1 MLPFHVIGKVVL
13 RHKRRCKAICF
24 MVECVAIIYSES
36 EVLRMKK
43 RNWMNK
49 LSSRAMGMMA
59 AMALMVTATTVNQCC
74 MWFLGQ
80 DEMPK
85 DSEKLRRF

>member
-1 MLPFHVIGKVVL
+1 
-13 RHKRRCKAICF
+13 
-24 MVECVAIIYSES
+24 
-36 EVLRMKK
+36 MKK

-49 LSSRAMGMMA
+49 LSGRAMSMMA
-59 AMALMVTATTVNQCC
+59 AMALMVTAANVNQCC

-85 DSEKLRRF
+85 NSEKLRRFQYDVRVVKPPAG

>member
-1 MLPFHVIGKVVL
+1 MPKKSNPALSLGINPMLFK
-13 RHKRRCKAICF
+13 
-24 MVECVAIIYSES
+24 IIIKE
-36 EVLRMKK
+36 EMKK

-49 LSSRAMGMMA
+49 LSGRAMNMMA
-59 AMALMVTATTVNQCC
+59 AMALMVTAATVNQCC

-85 DSEKLRRF
+85 GSDKLRRF

>member
-1 MLPFHVIGKVVL
+1 
-13 RHKRRCKAICF
+13 
-24 MVECVAIIYSES
+24 
-36 EVLRMKK
+36 MKK

-49 LSSRAMGMMA
+49 LSGRAMSMMA
-59 AMALMVTATTVNQCC
+59 AVALMVTAANVNQGC

-85 DSEKLRRF
+85 NSEKLRRF

>member
-1 MLPFHVIGKVVL
+1 
-13 RHKRRCKAICF
+13 
-24 MVECVAIIYSES
+24 
-36 EVLRMKK
+36 MKK

-49 LSSRAMGMMA
+49 LSNRAMGMMA

-85 DSEKLRRF
+85 GSEKLRRF

>member
-1 MLPFHVIGKVVL
+1 
-13 RHKRRCKAICF
+13 
-24 MVECVAIIYSES
+24 
-36 EVLRMKK
+36 MKK

-49 LSSRAMGMMA
+49 LSGRAMSMMA
-59 AMALMVTATTVNQCC
+59 AMALMVTAANVNQCC

-85 DSEKLRRF
+85 NSEKLRWF

>member
-1 MLPFHVIGKVVL
+1 
-13 RHKRRCKAICF
+13 
-24 MVECVAIIYSES
+24 
-36 EVLRMKK
+36 MKK

-49 LSSRAMGMMA
+49 LSNRAMGMMA

-85 DSEKLRRF
+85 GSEKLRRFKKEVRVAKPTVGRAGNYKRRGAGKLSISHTIWIDNFIE

>member
-1 MLPFHVIGKVVL
+1 
-13 RHKRRCKAICF
+13 
-24 MVECVAIIYSES
+24 
-36 EVLRMKK
+36 MKK

-49 LSSRAMGMMA
+49 LSGRAMSRMA
-59 AMALMVTATTVNQCC
+59 AMALMVTATTANQCC

-85 DSEKLRRF
+85 GSDKLRRF

>member
-1 MLPFHVIGKVVL
+1 
-13 RHKRRCKAICF
+13 
-24 MVECVAIIYSES
+24 
-36 EVLRMKK
+36 MKK

-49 LSSRAMGMMA
+49 LSNRAMGMMA

-85 DSEKLRRF
+85 GSEKLRRL